1 METMFVRRAILAR
14 VDVGNSVTTVA
25 FLVREHDGGCPR
37 LALTD
42 SFVHVEPESRAIV
55 QNVVSK
61 TRVESYGLNRVGW
74 VAIE

>member
-14 VDVGNSVTTVA
+14 VDVGNSVTVA
-25 FLVREHDGGCPR
+25 FLVCEHDGGCPR

>member
-25 FLVREHDGGCPR
+25 FLVREWCLR